1 VRAWERALCGLGVVS
16 VLLVPAGSVAAPPS
30 LTEAQAPVVPVKGDV
45 SFSAAGGYARLILKL
60 DEDVEPEVMTAG
72 SVLLIRFKRPV
83 DIPVDRLADAVP
95 DYVGMARRDPDG
107 MAIRLALSRKV
118 TVNAISAGERFFV
131 DLLPDGWKGLP
142 PPLPQEVVRELA
154 ERARIAERQLKQQKL
169 AQEAKKRPPVRV
181 RASVQPTFVRFV
193 FELPP
198 GIGVSSALEDKKL
211 SLVFSQALTF
221 ELADAKL
228 VAPSNISGIEQRTEG
243 DGAVVSFMTL
253 GDVSLHSFREDAN
266 YVIDIGAEQ
275 AGKPVGK
282 PVAPLLPVAEAK
294 EPGKEANKEAS
305 KDAREAK
312 VAVSAPPK
320 PAAPASIPAAPP
332 SAELPPVQIMDEI
345 KAAAA
350 PSADAPAAPPPAKEQ
365 SAKEQPAKEA
375 AAQEPAAATPPP
387 RPPVVAEAQ
396 PAPPSAAPQQQ
407 AAPARGDGIKVTAVR
422 NSDGLRLTFPFG
434 AAVPAAVFRRGETVW
449 LVLDDTRTINT
460 EAIRRDGG
468 SLIGDVSA
476 QKLDKGQ
483 AIRIRLGRP
492 QLTSLSGDNGALV
505 LTFADTMEA
514 PSQPLTATR
523 NIADPA
529 RAHVA
534 VMMAGPATV
543 HRLADPDAGDALT
556 VVTAPLPARGFIKRQ
571 DFVEFSLLDS
581 VHGVVVQS
589 NADDLSITASTDR
602 VVLTRPGGLTLSSA
616 ALAPAQRIGAG
627 PKPLFDVAEWDGNR
641 DAVFNKRYDVLVAAA
656 GQATGDDKLAANLDF
671 ARFYLARGFYAEAKG
686 VMDLALAGAKPGTED
701 ATALII
707 RAIAN
712 ILGHH
717 PAAGLKDLAN
727 PVISNGY
734 DLQLWKGLAAAR
746 QEKWPEA
753 REKFKNAEFAIAA
766 LPKDMQREVLM
777 AAMRASLEVKDYAG
791 ASARS
796 NDIDLIGIPD
806 RVKPAMTLMRAELG
820 EAMGREKDALAGY
833 RDVMASDDR
842 VSASEARLR
851 EITLRQKRGDISA
864 EDAQAGFE
872 TLAVTWRGGDLEL
885 EALQQ
890 LARIYVAQGRY
901 TDSFAAARLATKLSP
916 NSEVS
921 REIQDET
928 SALFAQLYLGEK
940 GDTLPPIQAL
950 GMFYD
955 YRELTPI
962 GRRGDEMIRRLAE
975 RLAAVDLLDQAADL
989 LQYQVD
995 HRLEGAARAQ
1005 VAARLAT
1012 IYLMNRKPDRAASVL
1027 RATRLADLAGEL
1039 RQQRMLLEARAQSDI
1054 GRHDLAL
1061 DIISNLGGREVT
1073 RLRSDILWAARRWRE
1088 SAEQIELYYGDRWRD
1103 FQPLSAAEKGDV
1115 IRAAIAYALA
1125 EDALGLARF
1134 REKYGPKMSEGADRL
1149 AFDIAS
1155 QPAAASSAE
1164 FTEIAKM
1171 AAAVDTLDG
1180 FLREMKLRF
1189 PDATAAKAPVT
1200 KAPVTQAPAA
1210 NAAPADPA
1218 STGKLPKIGSV
1229 KSANAAR

>member
-1 VRAWERALCGLGVVS
+1 MS
-16 VLLVPAGSVAAPPS
+16 VLLIPAGSLAAPPS
-30 LTEAQAPVVPVKGDV
+30 LTEAQAPIVPVRGDA
-45 SFSAAGGYARLILKL
+45 SFAAAGGYARLILKL
-60 DEDVEPEVMTAG
+60 DEDVEPEVVTAG
-72 SVLLIRFKRPV
+72 SILVIRFKRPV
-83 DIPVDRLADAVP
+83 DVPVDKLADAVP

-118 TVNAISAGERFFV
+118 TVNAMTAGERFFV

-154 ERARIAERQLKQQKL
+154 ERARVAERLLKQQKL
-169 AQEAKKRPPVRV
+169 AQEARKRPAVRV
-181 RASVQPTFVRFV
+181 RGSVQPTFVRFV
-193 FELPP
+193 FELPQ
-198 GIGVSSALEDKKL
+198 GVGVSSALEDKKL
-211 SLVFSQALTF
+211 SLVFSQPLTF
-221 ELADAKL
+221 DLSDAKL

-243 DGAVVSFMTL
+243 EGAVVSFATL
-253 GDVSLHSFREDAN
+253 GDVSVHSFREDAN

-275 AGKPVGK
+275 AGRP
-282 PVAPLLPVAEAK
+282 AAQLLPAAEAK
-294 EPGKEANKEAS
+294 EAKETNKETSKEADRETS
-305 KDAREAK
+305 KEAK
-312 VAVSAPPK
+312 VAASVPPK
-320 PAAPASIPAAPP
+320 PSAPASIPAAPP
-332 SAELPPVQIMDEI
+332 SAAASVEPPPVQIMDEI
-345 KAAAA
+345 KAAAT
-350 PSADAPAAPPPAKEQ
+350 PPADAAVTSPPVKEQ
-365 SAKEQPAKEA
+365 AAKEA
-375 AAQEPAAATPPP
+375 PAQAAAMPSPPQP
-387 RPPVVAEAQ
+387 AVAEAQ
-396 PAPPSAAPQQQ
+396 PAPPAAAPQPQ
-407 AAPARGDGIKVTAVR
+407 ASPARDDGLKVQAVR
-422 NSDGLRLTFPFG
+422 NSDGLRLTFPLG

-449 LVLDDTRTINT
+449 LVLDDARPLNT

-468 SLIGDVSA
+468 SLIGDVSS

-492 QLTSLSGDNGALV
+492 QLTSLSGEGGGLV

-514 PSQPLTATR
+514 PSQPLSATR

-529 RAHVA
+529 RAHVS

-543 HRLADPDAGDALT
+543 HRFADPDAGDALT

-571 DFVEFSLLDS
+571 DFVEFSLLES

-589 NADDLSITASTDR
+589 NADDLAVTASADR

-616 ALAPAQRIGAG
+616 ALTPAQRIGVG
-627 PKPLFDVAEWDGNR
+627 PKPLFDVAEWDANR
-641 DAVFNKRYDVLVAAA
+641 DAVFNKRYDALVAAA
-656 GQATGDDKLAANLDF
+656 GQANGDDKLAANLDF
-671 ARFYLARGFYAEAKG
+671 ARFYLARGFYHEAKG
-686 VMDLALAGAKPGTED
+686 VMDLVLAGAKPGTED
-701 ATALII
+701 PTALII

-712 ILGHH
+712 ILSHR

-727 PVISNGY
+727 PVIGNGY

-766 LPKDMQREVLM
+766 LPKDLQREVLM

-806 RVKPAMTLMRAELG
+806 RLKPAMTLMRAEVG
-820 EAMGREKDALAGY
+820 EALGREKDALVGY
-833 RDVMASDDR
+833 RDVLASDDR
-842 VSASEARLR
+842 ASASEARLR
-851 EITLRQKRGDISA
+851 EITLRQKRGDISP
-864 EDAQAGFE
+864 EDAQAGLE
-872 TLAVTWRGGDLEL
+872 TLAVTWRGDDIEL

-890 LARIYVAQGRY
+890 LARIYAAQGRY
-901 TDSFAAARLATKLSP
+901 AESFAAARLATRLSP

-921 REIQDET
+921 RETQDET
-928 SALFAQLYLGEK
+928 SALFAQLFLGEK
-940 GDTLPPIQAL
+940 GDALPPIQAL

-1012 IYLMNRKPDRAASVL
+1012 IYLMNRKPDRAAGVL
-1027 RATRLADLAGEL
+1027 RTTRIADLAGEL

-1073 RLRSDILWAARRWRE
+1073 RLRSDIFWAARRWRE

-1103 FQPLSAAEKGDV
+1103 FQPLSAVEKGDV
-1115 IRAAIAYALA
+1115 IRAAIGYALA

-1134 REKYGPKMSEGADRL
+1134 REKYGPKMSEGADRM

-1180 FLREMKLRF
+1180 FLRDMKQRF
-1189 PDATAAKAPVT
+1189 PDATAAKAP
-1200 KAPVTQAPAA
+1200 ASAPAA
-1210 NAAPADPA
+1210 SATPAPAT
-1218 STGKLPKIGSV
+1218 TGQLPKIGSV
-1229 KSANAAR
+1229 RSASAR